1 MVYTPQDRRRNGYA
15 NAVTLAV
22 SRALLSGGAP
32 GAPGA
37 PGVLGGPSARGPVHE
52 IVMITDGARPDRWGS
67 RLGYQLVSERTVLR
81 FGPVNGKPASPLRRQ
96 QSTGPAPRLPTGP
109 LPRLP
114 RIRR

>member
-32 GAPGA
+32 G
-37 PGVLGGPSARGPVHE
+37 VLGGPLARGRVHE

-67 RLGYQLVSERTVLR
+67 RLGYQLISERTVLR
-81 FGPVNGKPASPLRRQ
+81 FGPVNGNPTGPLRRLQ
-96 QSTGPAPRLPTGP
+96 PTGPAPRLPTGP